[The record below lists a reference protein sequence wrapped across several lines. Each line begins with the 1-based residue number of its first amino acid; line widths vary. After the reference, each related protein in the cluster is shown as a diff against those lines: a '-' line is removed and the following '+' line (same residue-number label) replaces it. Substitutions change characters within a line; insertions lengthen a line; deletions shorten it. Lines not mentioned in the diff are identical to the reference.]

1 MITWRERLQNL
12 RAALGRE
19 PTVDELLEVAQV
31 HTMTK
36 EERQAQAESWVR
48 GMMPTGDPSLD

>member
-1 MITWRERLQNL
+1 MITWEERLQNL
-12 RAALGRE
+12 RSALGRE
-19 PTVDELLEVAQV
+19 PTLDELLDVAAI

-48 GMMPTGDPSLD
+48 GMMPTGDPSFD